1 MWKQWIFKKIDN
13 SALIVFRII
22 FGFLIVAQSWGS
34 IFTGYVKNRILPA
47 KFTFNFIGFDFIQ
60 PLPDI
65 WMYVFFILMGFFGL
79 GVMLGYKYRF
89 SIIMF
94 SLMWIYTYLMQKTGY
109 NNHYY
114 LLILLCIFMSI
125 VPAHKYFSIDVRK
138 NPSIKSNAMPNWVP
152 IIFILQMG
160 IFYTFAA
167 LAKIYPDWLDGTVAT
182 NLMKSKE
189 DYFLIGSFLQQKWVI
204 WSIVYFGI
212 FFDFLIVPLL
222 IWKKTRKL
230 AFITGVFF
238 HLFNSIVFQIGI
250 FPYLGIGLFIF
261 FFPPEIIQ
269 KIFFKKKD
277 FYQQGEVQIPN
288 YKNTLLCFL
297 SIWFIIQ
304 LFLPL
309 RHWLIKGDVLWTEE
323 GHRMSWRMM
332 LRNRSGY
339 SIFKIKDKKTGKE
352 ITVNKKDYLTPKQI
366 TATATKPDI
375 IWQFSQYLKEEYAA
389 KGQEI
394 EIYVKAY
401 VRVNGHDAKLLID
414 PKVDMAQAKWN
425 YFGHNDWILLYD
437 KK

>member
-109 NNHYY
+109 NNHFY
-114 LLILLCIFMSI
+114 LLILLCIFI
-125 VPAHKYFSIDVRK
+125 IIFLALKYFSIDVRK

-269 KIFFKKKD
+269 KIFIKKKD

-375 IWQFSQYLKEEYAA
+375 IWQFSQYLK
-389 KGQEI
+389 
-394 EIYVKAY
+394 
-401 VRVNGHDAKLLID
+401 
-414 PKVDMAQAKWN
+414 
-425 YFGHNDWILLYD
+425 
-437 KK
+437 

>member
-1 MWKQWIFKKIDN
+1 
-13 SALIVFRII
+13 
-22 FGFLIVAQSWGS
+22 
-34 IFTGYVKNRILPA
+34 
-47 KFTFNFIGFDFIQ
+47 
-60 PLPDI
+60 
-65 WMYVFFILMGFFGL
+65 
-79 GVMLGYKYRF
+79 
-89 SIIMF
+89 
-94 SLMWIYTYLMQKTGY
+94 
-109 NNHYY
+109 
-114 LLILLCIFMSI
+114 
-125 VPAHKYFSIDVRK
+125 
-138 NPSIKSNAMPNWVP
+138 P

-375 IWQFSQYLKEEYAA
+375 ILQFSQYLKKEYAK

-414 PKVDMAQAKWN
+414 PKVDMAQVKWN
-425 YFGHNDWILLYD
+425 YFGHNNWILLYD
-437 KK
+437 KE